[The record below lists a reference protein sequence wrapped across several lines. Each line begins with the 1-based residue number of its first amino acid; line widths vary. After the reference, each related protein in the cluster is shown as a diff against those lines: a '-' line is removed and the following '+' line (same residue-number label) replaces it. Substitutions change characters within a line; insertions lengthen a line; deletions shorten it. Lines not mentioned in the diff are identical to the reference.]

1 MIKSVVCVDVQRVA
15 DSGRWRWTSRPVS
28 NRPEEHSPDDYGSAL
43 AAITAAQDHFG
54 PGGVSIIV

>member
-1 MIKSVVCVDVQRVA
+1 MTGSGVRVDVQRSSE
-15 DSGRWRWTSRPVS
+15 SGQWRWTSRPS
-28 NRPEEHSPDDYGSAL
+28 GDRPAEHSPGDYGSAL